1 MALGGD
7 SRPLSLFDQ
16 IHPIYRCRQQHRCD
30 DRTVLNLPPV
40 SLFTTNADAARVVS
54 LPPPRDN
61 GSFGVMKRRRSYRG
75 FDGSA
80 AGAIT
85 KEQLRDCRFSR
96 IGIVGLARADLGE
109 LPLKTTPSGGARNPY
124 EAYVLACNDQDLPNG
139 LYHYSALENSL
150 AYMPCDTLPSAE
162 TVLGGQDW
170 FSGASAL
177 ILLVANFARTAWKYR
192 HPAGFRV
199 VLIEAEHIA
208 QNMLLAATA
217 NGLVATPTC
226 ALNDNVI
233 ETMLDIDPV
242 MQSPIYAVAVG
253 TRSGTATIADLV
265 DWSAVE
271 HQQ

>member
-7 SRPLSLFDQ
+7 NRPLSLFDKYTQ
-16 IHPIYRCRQQHRCD
+16 YLDAGRM
-30 DRTVLNLPPV
+30 VLNLPPV
-40 SLFTTNADAARVVS
+40 SLFTINADAPRAVS

-61 GSFGVMKRRRSYRG
+61 GCFGLMKRRRSYRG

-80 AGAIT
+80 AGSVT
-85 KEQLRDCRFSR
+85 EEQLRYCRFSR
-96 IGIVGLARADLGE
+96 IGTVGLARADLVE
-109 LPLKTTPSGGARNPY
+109 LPLKTTPSEGTRNPY
-124 EAYVLACNDQDLPNG
+124 EAYVLACNGQDLPNG

-177 ILLVANFARTAWKYR
+177 ILLVANFARTGWKYR
-192 HPAGFRV
+192 HPAGFRG
-199 VLIEAEHIA
+199 VLIEAGHIA

-226 ALNDNVI
+226 ALNDSVI

-253 TRSGTATIADLV
+253 THSATATIADLV
-265 DWSAVE
+265 GWSAVE